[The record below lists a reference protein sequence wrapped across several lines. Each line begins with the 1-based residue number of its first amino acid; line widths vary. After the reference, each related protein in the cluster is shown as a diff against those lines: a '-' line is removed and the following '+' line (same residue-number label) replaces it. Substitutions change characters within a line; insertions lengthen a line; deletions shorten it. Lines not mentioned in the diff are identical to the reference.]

1 MRYSSVSTCQRQD
14 KSSYQTDYYSKN
26 NIEDQFFDEE
36 MPLEL
41 VGYATS
47 LVRLCKKRQTS
58 KLNLPNTYLA
68 KFWKCSVPTV
78 DRKLKQLQE
87 HGVIRR
93 ITSGGDKSV
102 DGKWFRTRIINVR
115 CSKFFL
121 DNQSSN
127 LITHKN
133 NNSLRELTRTL
144 PRREKSTVAGFLE
157 LGTLKDTP
165 QHKKRKPTREIKIY
179 QKRFLKNAI
188 EKILETDELDYRFVC
203 LILRKVLGAKDYAI
217 AHYGS
222 KLHFSLRYKPDLF
235 VSILELMVKSYDE
248 IRCPIGWLISELN
261 AVSSNPL
268 TSTNSSQI
276 TSNQITSSD
285 LGIHNPDDT
294 QDLGTGVR
302 RVDYELNTQNQ
313 LSPQGQK
320 ALERLRKRTN
330 EHL

>member
-1 MRYSSVSTCQRQD
+1 M
-14 KSSYQTDYYSKN
+14 
-26 NIEDQFFDEE
+26 
-36 MPLEL
+36 
-41 VGYATS
+41 
-47 LVRLCKKRQTS
+47 
-58 KLNLPNTYLA
+58 
-68 KFWKCSVPTV
+68 
-78 DRKLKQLQE
+78 
-87 HGVIRR
+87 
-93 ITSGGDKSV
+93 
-102 DGKWFRTRIINVR
+102 
-115 CSKFFL
+115 
-121 DNQSSN
+121 
-127 LITHKN
+127 
-133 NNSLRELTRTL
+133 
-144 PRREKSTVAGFLE
+144 
-157 LGTLKDTP
+157 
-165 QHKKRKPTREIKIY
+165 
-179 QKRFLKNAI
+179 
-188 EKILETDELDYRFVC
+188 ETDELDYRFVC

-268 TSTNSSQI
+268 TSTNSTQI
-276 TSNQITSSD
+276 ISNQITSSD
-285 LGIHNPDDT
+285 HRIHNPDDT